1 MIDMEIEYLK
11 DQLHGYQIVL
21 TMSALMNVTF
31 AAVLG
36 WWIGSRK

>member
-1 MIDMEIEYLK
+1 MEIEYLK
-11 DQLHGYQIVL
+11 DQLHSYQIVL
-21 TMSALMNVTF
+21 AMSVLMNVGF